1 MPKRLTRILPPL
13 MAFVV
18 VTLAAEIITR
28 ATHAPAYL
36 FPRPSAVIR
45 TIVLDR
51 DGLAAAFWNT
61 SQAVLMGF
69 AASAVLG
76 ILLAIALASSRLLRR
91 AIFPYTVFFQTVPVV
106 AIAPLLVIWIGPG
119 LHSVTVATL
128 IVAVFPVI
136 TNTLTGLLT
145 TDPALEDLFT
155 LYGSDRFSRLLKLRF
170 PSALPSIF
178 SGLRVSAGLAVIGT
192 IVSEALVGQLLN
204 GEGLGAM
211 LRGAN
216 QSGHADRVFA
226 LVLLSSL
233 LGLVLF
239 GAVNLAGKLLLKAW
253 RQPCD

>member
-1 MPKRLTRILPPL
+1 MAKSIARILPPL
-13 MAFVV
+13 MTFLA

-28 ATHAPAYL
+28 ATHAPAFL
-36 FPRPSAVIR
+36 FPRPSAVLR
-45 TIVLDR
+45 TILYDR

-61 SQAVLMGF
+61 SQAAVMGF

-76 ILLAIALASSRLLRR
+76 ILLALALASSRLLRR

-106 AIAPLLVIWIGPG
+106 AIAPLLVIWLDPG
-119 LHSVTVATL
+119 LLSVTVSTL
-128 IVAVFPVI
+128 IVAIFPVI
-136 TNTLTGLLT
+136 TNTLTGLLS

-155 LYGSDRFSRLLKLRF
+155 LYGSGRLARLLKLRF

-178 SGLRVSAGLAVIGT
+178 SGLRVAAGLAVIGT
-192 IVSEALVGQLLN
+192 IVSEALVGQIVR

-216 QSGHADRVFA
+216 QSGRADRVFA
-226 LVLLSSL
+226 LVLLSSI